1 MNKSNL
7 SESIR
12 KISLKAAQELGY
24 ELVDVEIKDGT
35 KHLLIS
41 IFIYSVN
48 GINFDDCTSM
58 SIKIEDDIDKLD
70 IKKSYYIEVSSPGLD
85 RPLKTQDDY
94 RRNLNNEVEVK
105 LFAPLNDNKSYIGK
119 LIEYNKENIV
129 LCNNEENVKIPIKS
143 ISLMKQTINFNGGIK

>member
-1 MNKSNL
+1 MNKAGL
-7 SESIR
+7 VESIK

-24 ELVDVEIKDGT
+24 ELVDVEIEDGS

-41 IFIYSVN
+41 IYIYSAA

-58 SIKIEDDIDKLD
+58 SRKIEDDVDKLD
-70 IKKSYYIEVSSPGLD
+70 IKKSYYLEVSSPGLD

-105 LFAPLNDNKSYIGK
+105 LFAPLNDKKSYIGK
-119 LIEYNKENIV
+119 IIEYNKENIV
-129 LCNNEENVKIPIKS
+129 LCNNDQNIEIPIKY
-143 ISLMKQTINFNGGIK
+143 ISLMKQTIKF